1 MPNLACNRA
10 SRGRP
15 YERSRV
21 GVAAA
26 DVVADRSFQFTDAA
40 KSSPPDALVGNF
52 REETLHQI
60 QPRSAGGREVPVITR
75 MRRKPRLHHRM
86 RVGAI
91 VVQDEMDH
99 QSSGNAAFHAFQ
111 KTQKLLVAMA
121 RQALAQHLSAQHVQG
136 REQRSGAVAGVI
148 VSLPFW
154 DSGTQRKNRL
164 GTIQSLNL
172 AL

>member
-26 DVVADRSFQFTDAA
+26 DVVANRPFQFTDAA
-40 KSSPPDALVGNF
+40 ESSPPDALVGNF

-86 RVGAI
+86 SVGA
-91 VVQDEMDH
+91 VVECCVQCVPE
-99 QSSGNAAFHAFQ
+99 NAETPGGDGAAG
-111 KTQKLLVAMA
+111 TRPAPL
-121 RQALAQHLSAQHVQG
+121 
-136 REQRSGAVAGVI
+136 RS
-148 VSLPFW
+148 
-154 DSGTQRKNRL
+154 T
-164 GTIQSLNL
+164 
-172 AL
+172 